1 MRPNRLPLP
10 TMMRRH
16 PADFLLPVLLL
27 GTAWGAIAA
36 GTVQIQVTLPV
47 PERVDMTGIDTI
59 LVTRTVLLNDNPKV
73 DLNKEVVGLLRKELR
88 KRTRLHVLDVE
99 APPLP
104 EQPLDE
110 LARNPEFW
118 KDMSRKYGADMIL
131 TGSLKYEISDRSSFV
146 TEDVISPLT
155 GQRVRRTRY
164 ADREGFQMVF
174 HVYFLRGR
182 DGVLLYD
189 DEFTEDTTVDGKG
202 NDPLTAL
209 FNMFEHIESDML
221 GIIASKQKVESRIL
235 FTD

>member
-1 MRPNRLPLP
+1 
-10 TMMRRH
+10 MMRHR
-16 PADFLLPVLLL
+16 PAELLL
-27 GTAWGAIAA
+27 LALLMGIPWGAATA
-36 GTVQIQVTLPV
+36 GTVQVHVSLPV

-73 DLNKEVVGLLRKELR
+73 DLNREIVSLLKRELR
-88 KRTRLHVLDVE
+88 KRTRLHVLDAE

-118 KDMSRKYGADMIL
+118 KDMSGKYGADMIL
-131 TGSLKYEISDRSSFV
+131 TGSVKYETSDRSSFV

-155 GQRVRRTRY
+155 GQRIRRTRF
-164 ADREGFQMVF
+164 ADREGFEMVF

-182 DGVLLYD
+182 DGTLLYD

-202 NDPLTAL
+202 NDPLTVL
-209 FNMFEHIESDML
+209 FTMFEHIESDMF
-221 GIIASKQKVESRIL
+221 GIIASKQKTESRIL